1 MSNQLKRLWIMTIVM
16 IVLLFL
22 QYELGITTI
31 MSDIPSVSPFPFSVA
46 AFRGALEHAGAV
58 AAAHADFGGLL
69 VIVALI
75 NLTLALVTKVRSVQI
90 LGVLNFIFILV
101 AAGGGLFFVLSGFQN
116 DHASH
121 AMATNFLLS
130 FTFSFIELYSIRS
143 ASNQSVE
150 RK

>member
-1 MSNQLKRLWIMTIVM
+1 MLSRLKRLQIMTIVM

-22 QYELGITTI
+22 QYELGMATI
-31 MSDIPSVSPFPFSVA
+31 MADIPSRSPFRFSIA
-46 AFRGALEHAGAV
+46 AFQGALEQAGGVAPVHAI
-58 AAAHADFGGLL
+58 FGGIV

-75 NLTLALVTKVRSVQI
+75 NLILALMTKVRSVQI
-90 LGVLNFIFILV
+90 LGVLNFLFIIV

-130 FTFSFIELYSIRS
+130 FAFSFIELYTVRS
-143 ASNQSVE
+143 AINSV
-150 RK
+150 